1 MGRRHERKRSG
12 PAGGQKAENGGL
24 GSQVTARDSW
34 GALSLVRNSSC
45 EEDAQ
50 KLQKLSVRE
59 RDRERERVI
68 MGQNLAIHES
78 RLRWLGRGE
87 DNIEFTGQHLSSI
100 RVNDLSILAMS
111 FAMSVFT

>member
-1 MGRRHERKRSG
+1 
-12 PAGGQKAENGGL
+12 
-24 GSQVTARDSW
+24 
-34 GALSLVRNSSC
+34 
-45 EEDAQ
+45 
-50 KLQKLSVRE
+50 
-59 RDRERERVI
+59 

-111 FAMSVFT
+111 FAMSVFTWDGGVIPKGRGGGGEFQL